1 MKVNKVSRPK
11 GLSANVTDND
21 GRHFIRL
28 NKTKDKTQYPNKVAF
43 FSPSLCQIMANPV
56 LFDLILYLLME
67 AFSFI

>member
-28 NKTKDKTQYPNKVAF
+28 NKTKDKTQYPYKVAF

-56 LFDLILYLLME
+56 LGDLILHLFME
-67 AFSFI
+67 VLAR

>member
-21 GRHFIRL
+21 GRHFVRL

-43 FSPSLCQIMANPV
+43 WSLF
-56 LFDLILYLLME
+56 L
-67 AFSFI
+67 

>member
-28 NKTKDKTQYPNKVAF
+28 NKTKDKSGFLLSLHILWQTQYRKYEN
-43 FSPSLCQIMANPV
+43 
-56 LFDLILYLLME
+56 
-67 AFSFI
+67 FIFI